1 MLSLNYVGEYDSYEV
16 EFDRNEHVVTLKG
29 DFPIKTTG
37 FYLSQLGKINDLD
50 YTAFKTV
57 YRVIAGGVQFSDDG
71 SVWVEPT
78 RDVTV
83 QAVWDDHDDIE
94 GLRPY
99 EVIIKVN
106 GKDVV
111 LSAEAAWQR
120 VYEDIKES
128 EVIEVTGAADIAGY
142 DKTINGTTVV
152 YHHEYLDPTPSL
164 EERVNDLEIAVCEL
178 ADVIG

>member
-1 MLSLNYVGEYDSYEV
+1 MLSLNYVGEYASYEV

-37 FYLSQLGKINDLD
+37 FYLSQPGKINDLN

-57 YRVIAGGVQFSDDG
+57 YRVIAGGVQFSDDE

-94 GLRPY
+94 GLRP
-99 EVIIKVN
+99 ESVAVTVN
-106 GKDVV
+106 GKVV
-111 LSAEAAWQR
+111 MLEAAAWSIT
-120 VYEDIKES
+120 YEAIKES
-128 EVIEVTGAADIAGY
+128 EVIEITDAADINGY

>member
-37 FYLSQLGKINDLD
+37 FYLSQPGKVNDLN

-78 RDVTV
+78 RNVTV

-94 GLRPY
+94 GLRPKS
-99 EVIIKVN
+99 VAVTVN
-106 GKDVV
+106 GKVV
-111 LSAEAAWQR
+111 MLEADTWSIT
-120 VYEDIKES
+120 YENIKES
-128 EVIEVTGAADIAGY
+128 EVIEVTDAADIAGY
-142 DKTINGTTVV
+142 DKTISGTTVM

-164 EERVNDLEIAVCEL
+164 EERVNDLEVAVCEL

>member
-37 FYLSQLGKINDLD
+37 FYLSQLGKINDLN
-50 YTAFKTV
+50 YTAFKTL
-57 YRVIAGGVQFSDDG
+57 YRVIAGGVQLSDDE

-94 GLRPY
+94 GLRP
-99 EVIIKVN
+99 ESVAVTVN
-106 GKDVV
+106 GNVV
-111 LSAEAAWQR
+111 MLEADAWSTT
-120 VYEDIKES
+120 YENVKES
-128 EVIEVTGAADIAGY
+128 EVIEVTDAADINGY

-152 YHHEYLDPTPSL
+152 YHHEYIDPTPSL
-164 EERVNDLEIAVCEL
+164 EERLNDLEIAVCEL
-178 ADVIG
+178 ADSIG

>member
-37 FYLSQLGKINDLD
+37 FYLSQLGKINDLN

-57 YRVIAGGVQFSDDG
+57 YKVIAGGVQFSDDG

-83 QAVWDDHDDIE
+83 QAVWDDHDNIE
-94 GLRPY
+94 GLRP
-99 EVIIKVN
+99 ESVAVTVN
-106 GKDVV
+106 GKSVM
-111 LSAEAAWQR
+111 LEADAWSIT
-120 VYEDIKES
+120 YENVKES
-128 EVIEVTGAADIAGY
+128 EVIDVTDAADIAGY
-142 DKTINGTTVV
+142 DKTINDTTVV

-178 ADVIG
+178 ADVIS

>member
-29 DFPIKTTG
+29 EFPIKTTG
-37 FYLSQLGKINDLD
+37 FYLSQLGKINDLN

-78 RDVTV
+78 RDVIV

-94 GLRPY
+94 GLRP
-99 EVIIKVN
+99 ESVAVTVN
-106 GKDVV
+106 GKVV
-111 LSAEAAWQR
+111 MLEAGAWSIT
-120 VYEDIKES
+120 YEGIKES
-128 EVIEVTGAADIAGY
+128 EVVEVTDAADIAGY
-142 DKTINGTTVV
+142 DKIINGTTVM

>member
-1 MLSLNYVGEYDSYEV
+1 MLSLNYVGEYASYEV

-37 FYLSQLGKINDLD
+37 FYLSQPGKVNDLN

-78 RDVTV
+78 RNVTV

-94 GLRPY
+94 RLRPGSVAVTVKGKAVMLEADTWSITY
-99 EVIIKVN
+99 EN
-106 GKDVV
+106 
-111 LSAEAAWQR
+111 
-120 VYEDIKES
+120 IKES
-128 EVIEVTGAADIAGY
+128 EVIEVTDATDIAGY
-142 DKTINGTTVV
+142 DKTIDGTTVA
-152 YHHEYLDPTPSL
+152 YHHEYIDPTPSL
-164 EERVNDLEIAVCEL
+164 EERVNDLEVAVCEL

>member
-37 FYLSQLGKINDLD
+37 FYLSQLGKINDLN
-50 YTAFKTV
+50 YTAFNTV

-78 RDVTV
+78 KDVTV
-83 QAVWDDHDDIE
+83 QAVWDDHGDIE
-94 GLRPY
+94 GLRPAAVAVTVNDKVVMLEADAWNITY
-99 EVIIKVN
+99 E
-106 GKDVV
+106 G
-111 LSAEAAWQR
+111 
-120 VYEDIKES
+120 IKES
-128 EVIEVTGAADIAGY
+128 EVIEVTDAADIAGY

>member
-37 FYLSQLGKINDLD
+37 FYLSQPGKINDLN

-57 YRVIAGGVQFSDDG
+57 YRVIAGGVQFSNDG

-83 QAVWDDHDDIE
+83 QAVWDGHDDIE
-94 GLRPY
+94 GLRP
-99 EVIIKVN
+99 ESVAVTVN
-106 GKDVV
+106 GKVV
-111 LSAEAAWQR
+111 MLEADTWS
-120 VYEDIKES
+120 VTYENIKES
-128 EVIEVTGAADIAGY
+128 EVIEVTDATDIAGY
-142 DKTINGTTVV
+142 DKTIDGTTVA
-152 YHHEYLDPTPSL
+152 YHHEYIDPTPSL
-164 EERVNDLEIAVCEL
+164 EERLNDLEIAVCEL
-178 ADVIG
+178 ADSIG

>member
-1 MLSLNYVGEYDSYEV
+1 MLSLNYVGEYDSYAV

-29 DFPIKTTG
+29 NFPIKTTG
-37 FYLSQLGKINDLD
+37 FYLSLPGDINDIN

-83 QAVWDDHDDIE
+83 QAVWDDHNNIE
-94 GLRPY
+94 GLRP
-99 EVIIKVN
+99 ESVAVTVN
-106 GKDVV
+106 GKVV
-111 LSAEAAWQR
+111 MLEADTWSIT
-120 VYEDIKES
+120 YENIKES
-128 EVIEVTGAADIAGY
+128 EVIEVTDATDIAGY
-142 DKTINGTTVV
+142 DKTIDGTTVA
-152 YHHEYLDPTPSL
+152 YHHEYIDPTPSL
-164 EERVNDLEIAVCEL
+164 EERLNDLEIAVCEL

>member
-16 EFDRNEHVVTLKG
+16 VFDRNEHVVTLKG
-29 DFPIKTTG
+29 DFPIKTAG

-83 QAVWDDHDDIE
+83 QAVWDDHNDIE
-94 GLRPY
+94 GLRP
-99 EVIIKVN
+99 ESVAVTVN
-106 GKDVV
+106 GKVV
-111 LSAEAAWQR
+111 MLEADTWN
-120 VYEDIKES
+120 VTYEGIKES
-128 EVIEVTGAADIAGY
+128 EVIEVTDAADIPGY
-142 DKTINGTTVV
+142 DKTINGTTVI

-178 ADVIG
+178 ADAIG

>member
-37 FYLSQLGKINDLD
+37 FYLSQPGKINDLN

-57 YRVIAGGVQFSDDG
+57 YRVIAGGAQFSDDG

-78 RDVTV
+78 RNVTV
-83 QAVWDDHDDIE
+83 QAVWDDHSDIE
-94 GLRPY
+94 GLRP
-99 EVIIKVN
+99 ESVAVTVN
-106 GKDVV
+106 GKVV
-111 LSAEAAWQR
+111 MLEADTWSIT
-120 VYEDIKES
+120 YENIKES
-128 EVIEVTGAADIAGY
+128 EVIEVTDAADIAGY
-142 DKTINGTTVV
+142 DKTISGTTVM

-164 EERVNDLEIAVCEL
+164 EERVNDLEVAVCEL

>member
-37 FYLSQLGKINDLD
+37 FYLSQPGKINDLN

-57 YRVIAGGVQFSDDG
+57 YRVIAGGAQFSDDG

-78 RDVTV
+78 RNVTV
-83 QAVWDDHDDIE
+83 QAVWDDHSDIE
-94 GLRPY
+94 GLRP
-99 EVIIKVN
+99 ESVAVTVN
-106 GKDVV
+106 GKAVM
-111 LSAEAAWQR
+111 LEADTWGIT
-120 VYEDIKES
+120 YENIKES
-128 EVIEVTGAADIAGY
+128 EVIEVTDAADIAGY
-142 DKTINGTTVV
+142 GKTISGTTVM

-164 EERVNDLEIAVCEL
+164 EERVNDLEVAVCEL

>member
-37 FYLSQLGKINDLD
+37 FYLSQPGKINDLN

-94 GLRPY
+94 RLRP
-99 EVIIKVN
+99 ESVAVTVN
-106 GKDVV
+106 GKVV
-111 LSAEAAWQR
+111 MLEADAWS
-120 VYEDIKES
+120 VTYAAIKES
-128 EVIEVTGAADIAGY
+128 EVIEVTDAADIDGY
-142 DKTINGTTVV
+142 DKTINGTTVA
-152 YHHEYLDPTPSL
+152 YHHEYIDPTPSL
-164 EERVNDLEIAVCEL
+164 EERVSDLEVAVCEL
-178 ADVIG
+178 ADVIS

>member
-1 MLSLNYVGEYDSYEV
+1 MLSLNYAGEHDSYEV

-29 DFPIKTTG
+29 HFPIKTTG
-37 FYLSQLGKINDLD
+37 FYLSQLGKLNDLN

-57 YRVIAGGVQFSDDG
+57 YRVIAGGVQFSDDE

-83 QAVWDDHDDIE
+83 RAVWDDHNDIE
-94 GLRPY
+94 KLRPESVAVTVNSKVVMLEANAWSITY
-99 EVIIKVN
+99 EN
-106 GKDVV
+106 
-111 LSAEAAWQR
+111 
-120 VYEDIKES
+120 IKES
-128 EVIEVTGAADIAGY
+128 EVIEVTDAADIAGY
-142 DKTINGTTVV
+142 DKTISDTTVT

>member
-37 FYLSQLGKINDLD
+37 FYLSQPGKINDLN

-83 QAVWDDHDDIE
+83 QAVWYDHDDIE
-94 GLRPY
+94 GLRP
-99 EVIIKVN
+99 ESVAVTVN
-106 GKDVV
+106 GKVV
-111 LSAEAAWQR
+111 MLEADAWSIT
-120 VYEDIKES
+120 YEAIKES
-128 EVIEVTGAADIAGY
+128 EVIEVTDAADITGY
-142 DKTINGTTVV
+142 DKTINNTTVV

-178 ADVIG
+178 ADVIS

>member
-37 FYLSQLGKINDLD
+37 FYLSLPGDINDIN

-83 QAVWDDHDDIE
+83 QAMWDDHDDIE
-94 GLRPY
+94 GLRP
-99 EVIIKVN
+99 ESVAVTVN
-106 GKDVV
+106 GSVV
-111 LSAEAAWQR
+111 MLEADAWSTT
-120 VYEDIKES
+120 YENIKES
-128 EVIEVTGAADIAGY
+128 EVIEITDAADIVGY
-142 DKTINGTTVV
+142 NKTINGTTVA
-152 YHHEYLDPTPSL
+152 YHHEYIDPTPSL
-164 EERVNDLEIAVCEL
+164 EERLNDLEIAICEL
-178 ADVIG
+178 ADSIG

>member
-57 YRVIAGGVQFSDDG
+57 YKVIAGGVQFSDDG

-83 QAVWDDHDDIE
+83 QAVWDDHNDIE
-94 GLRPY
+94 GLRP
-99 EVIIKVN
+99 ESVAVNVN
-106 GKDVV
+106 GKAVM
-111 LSAEAAWQR
+111 LEADAWSIT
-120 VYEDIKES
+120 YENIKES
-128 EVIEVTGAADIAGY
+128 EVIEVTDAADIAGY
-142 DKTINGTTVV
+142 DKTINDTTVA
-152 YHHEYLDPTPSL
+152 YYHEYLDPTPSL

-178 ADVIG
+178 ADVIS

>member
-37 FYLSQLGKINDLD
+37 FYLSQLGKINDLN

-57 YRVIAGGVQFSDDG
+57 YRVIAGGVQFSDDE

-83 QAVWDDHDDIE
+83 QAVWDDHNDIE
-94 GLRPY
+94 KLRP
-99 EVIIKVN
+99 ESVAVTVN
-106 GKDVV
+106 GKVV
-111 LSAEAAWQR
+111 MLEADAWSIT
-120 VYEDIKES
+120 YEAIKES
-128 EVIEVTGAADIAGY
+128 EVIEVTDAADIAGY
-142 DKTINGTTVV
+142 DKIINGTTVV

>member
-1 MLSLNYVGEYDSYEV
+1 MLSLNYVGEYNSYEV
-16 EFDRNEHVVTLKG
+16 KFDRNEHVVTLKG

-57 YRVIAGGVQFSDDG
+57 YKVIAGGVQFSDDG

-83 QAVWDDHDDIE
+83 QAVWDDHDNIE
-94 GLRPY
+94 GLRP
-99 EVIIKVN
+99 ESVAVTVN
-106 GKDVV
+106 GKSVM
-111 LSAEAAWQR
+111 LEADAWSIT
-120 VYEDIKES
+120 YEDIKES
-128 EVIEVTGAADIAGY
+128 EVIEVTDAADITGY
-142 DKTINGTTVV
+142 DKTINDTTVV

-178 ADVIG
+178 ADVIS

>member
-37 FYLSQLGKINDLD
+37 FYLSQPGKINDLN

-57 YRVIAGGVQFSDDG
+57 YRVIAGGVQLSDDG

-78 RDVTV
+78 RNVTV

-94 GLRPY
+94 GLRP
-99 EVIIKVN
+99 ESIAVTVN
-106 GKDVV
+106 GKVV
-111 LSAEAAWQR
+111 MLEADAWSIT
-120 VYEDIKES
+120 YENIKES
-128 EVIEVTGAADIAGY
+128 EVIEVTDAADIAGY
-142 DKTINGTTVV
+142 DKTISGATVT
-152 YHHEYLDPTPSL
+152 YHHEYFDPTPSL
-164 EERVNDLEIAVCEL
+164 EERVNDLEVAVCEL

>member
-50 YTAFKTV
+50 YTAFNTV

-83 QAVWDDHDDIE
+83 QAVWYDHSDIE
-94 GLRPY
+94 GLRPDS
-99 EVIIKVN
+99 VAVTVN
-106 GKDVV
+106 GKGVM
-111 LSAEAAWQR
+111 LEADTWSIT
-120 VYEDIKES
+120 YENIKES
-128 EVIEVTGAADIAGY
+128 EVIEVTDATDIAGY
-142 DKTINGTTVV
+142 DKTINGTTVA
-152 YHHEYLDPTPSL
+152 YHHEYLDPTPTL
-164 EERVNDLEIAVCEL
+164 GERVNDLEIAVCEL

>member
-16 EFDRNEHVVTLKG
+16 EFDINEHVVTLKG
-29 DFPIKTTG
+29 DFAIKTTG
-37 FYLSQLGKINDLD
+37 LYLSQLGKINDLN
-50 YTAFKTV
+50 YTAVKTV
-57 YRVIAGGVQFSDDG
+57 DRVIAGGVQFSDDG

-83 QAVWDDHDDIE
+83 QAVWDDHGDIE
-94 GLRPY
+94 GLRP
-99 EVIIKVN
+99 ESVAVTVN
-106 GKDVV
+106 GKVV
-111 LSAEAAWQR
+111 MLEADAWSIT
-120 VYEDIKES
+120 YEAIKES
-128 EVIEVTGAADIAGY
+128 EVIEVTDAANINGY

-178 ADVIG
+178 ADAIG

>member
-37 FYLSQLGKINDLD
+37 FYLSQPGKINDLN

-57 YRVIAGGVQFSDDG
+57 YRVIAGGVQLSDDG

-78 RDVTV
+78 RNVTV
-83 QAVWDDHDDIE
+83 QAVWDDHSDIE
-94 GLRPY
+94 GLRP
-99 EVIIKVN
+99 ESVTVTVN
-106 GKDVV
+106 GKVV
-111 LSAEAAWQR
+111 MLEADAWSTT
-120 VYEDIKES
+120 YENIKES
-128 EVIEVTGAADIAGY
+128 EVIEVTDAADITGY

>member
-37 FYLSQLGKINDLD
+37 FYLSQLGKINDLN

-57 YRVIAGGVQFSDDG
+57 YKVIAGGVQFSDDG

-78 RDVTV
+78 RNVIV
-83 QAVWDDHDDIE
+83 QAVWDDHNDIE
-94 GLRPY
+94 GLRPESVAVTVNDKAVMLEAGAWSTTY
-99 EVIIKVN
+99 EN
-106 GKDVV
+106 
-111 LSAEAAWQR
+111 
-120 VYEDIKES
+120 IKES
-128 EVIEVTGAADIAGY
+128 EVIEVTDAADIAGY
-142 DKTINGTTVV
+142 DKTINDTTVV

-178 ADVIG
+178 ADVIS

>member
-37 FYLSQLGKINDLD
+37 FYLSQPGKVNDLN

-78 RDVTV
+78 RNVIV
-83 QAVWDDHDDIE
+83 QAVWDDHNDIE
-94 GLRPY
+94 GLRP
-99 EVIIKVN
+99 ESVAVTVN
-106 GKDVV
+106 GKVV
-111 LSAEAAWQR
+111 MLEADAWSIT
-120 VYEDIKES
+120 YENIKES
-128 EVIEVTGAADIAGY
+128 EVIEVTDAADINGY

-164 EERVNDLEIAVCEL
+164 EERVNDLEVAVCEL

>member
-37 FYLSQLGKINDLD
+37 FYLSQLGKINDLN

-57 YRVIAGGVQFSDDG
+57 YRVIAGGVQFSDDE

-94 GLRPY
+94 GLRP
-99 EVIIKVN
+99 ESVAVTVN
-106 GKDVV
+106 GKVV
-111 LSAEAAWQR
+111 MLEAGAWSIT
-120 VYEDIKES
+120 YEAIKES
-128 EVIEVTGAADIAGY
+128 EVIEVTDAADINGY

-152 YHHEYLDPTPSL
+152 YHHEYIDPTPSL
-164 EERVNDLEIAVCEL
+164 EERLNDLEIAVCEL
-178 ADVIG
+178 ADSIG

>member
-29 DFPIKTTG
+29 DFPIKTAG
-37 FYLSQLGKINDLD
+37 FYLSQPGKVNDLN
-50 YTAFKTV
+50 YTAFNTV

-71 SVWVEPT
+71 SVWVAPT
-78 RDVTV
+78 RDVIV

-94 GLRPY
+94 GLRP
-99 EVIIKVN
+99 ESVTVTVN
-106 GKDVV
+106 GEVV
-111 LSAEAAWQR
+111 MLEADAWSIT
-120 VYEDIKES
+120 YEDVKES
-128 EVIEVTGAADIAGY
+128 EVIEVTDAADIGGY
-142 DKTINGTTVV
+142 DKTISGTTVAY
-152 YHHEYLDPTPSL
+152 YHKYLDPTPSL

>member
-29 DFPIKTTG
+29 DFPIKTAG
-37 FYLSQLGKINDLD
+37 FYLSQPGKVNDLN
-50 YTAFKTV
+50 YTAFNTV

-71 SVWVEPT
+71 SVWAEPT
-78 RDVTV
+78 ESVTV
-83 QAVWDDHDDIE
+83 T
-94 GLRPY
+94 
-99 EVIIKVN
+99 VN
-106 GKDVV
+106 GEVV
-111 LSAEAAWQR
+111 MLEADAWSIT
-120 VYEDIKES
+120 YEDVKKS
-128 EVIEVTGAADIAGY
+128 EVIEVTDAADIDGY
-142 DKTINGTTVV
+142 DKTISGTTVA

>member
-1 MLSLNYVGEYDSYEV
+1 MLSLNYVGECDSYEV

-37 FYLSQLGKINDLD
+37 FYLSQPGKINDLN

-57 YRVIAGGVQFSDDG
+57 YRVIAGGVQLSDDG

-78 RDVTV
+78 RNVTV

-94 GLRPY
+94 GLRP
-99 EVIIKVN
+99 ESVAVTVN
-106 GKDVV
+106 GKVV
-111 LSAEAAWQR
+111 MLEADAWSIT
-120 VYEDIKES
+120 YEAIKES
-128 EVIEVTGAADIAGY
+128 EVIEVTDAANINGY

-164 EERVNDLEIAVCEL
+164 EERVNDLEVAVCEL

>member
-37 FYLSQLGKINDLD
+37 FYLSQLGKINDLN

-57 YRVIAGGVQFSDDG
+57 YRVIAGGVQLSDDG

-78 RDVTV
+78 RNVTV
-83 QAVWDDHDDIE
+83 QAVWDDHDNIE
-94 GLRPY
+94 GLRP
-99 EVIIKVN
+99 ESVAVTVN
-106 GKDVV
+106 GKAVM
-111 LSAEAAWQR
+111 LEADAWSII
-120 VYEDIKES
+120 YKDIKES
-128 EVIEVTGAADIAGY
+128 EVIEVTDAADINGY
-142 DKTINGTTVV
+142 DKTINGTTIA

>member
-37 FYLSQLGKINDLD
+37 FYLSQLGKINDLN

-57 YRVIAGGVQFSDDG
+57 YRVIAGGVQFSDDE

-94 GLRPY
+94 GLRP
-99 EVIIKVN
+99 ESVAVTVN
-106 GKDVV
+106 GKVV
-111 LSAEAAWQR
+111 MLEADAWSIT
-120 VYEDIKES
+120 YEAIKES
-128 EVIEVTGAADIAGY
+128 EVIEVTDAADINGY

-178 ADVIG
+178 ADAVG

>member
-1 MLSLNYVGEYDSYEV
+1 MLSLHYVGEYDSYEV

-37 FYLSQLGKINDLD
+37 FYLSQLGKINDLN
-50 YTAFKTV
+50 YTAFNTV
-57 YRVIAGGVQFSDDG
+57 YKVIAGGVQFSDDG

-83 QAVWDDHDDIE
+83 QAVWDDHDNIE
-94 GLRPY
+94 GLRP
-99 EVIIKVN
+99 ESVAVTVN
-106 GKDVV
+106 GKSVM
-111 LSAEAAWQR
+111 LEADAWSIT
-120 VYEDIKES
+120 YENVKES
-128 EVIEVTGAADIAGY
+128 EVIDVTDAADIAGY
-142 DKTINGTTVV
+142 DKTINDTTVV

-178 ADVIG
+178 ADVIS

>member
-29 DFPIKTTG
+29 NFPIKTTG
-37 FYLSQLGKINDLD
+37 FYLSQLGKINDLN
-50 YTAFKTV
+50 YTAFTTV

-78 RDVTV
+78 SDVTV
-83 QAVWDDHDDIE
+83 QAVWDDHNNIE
-94 GLRPY
+94 GLRP
-99 EVIIKVN
+99 ESVAVTVN
-106 GKDVV
+106 GKAVMLKAD
-111 LSAEAAWQR
+111 AWSIT
-120 VYEDIKES
+120 YEDIKES
-128 EVIEVTGAADIAGY
+128 EVIEVTDAADITGY
-142 DKTINGTTVV
+142 DKTINDTTVV

-178 ADVIG
+178 ADVIS

>member
-1 MLSLNYVGEYDSYEV
+1 MLSLNYVGEYDSYAV

-37 FYLSQLGKINDLD
+37 FYLSQPGKINDLN

-83 QAVWDDHDDIE
+83 QAVWDDNSNIE
-94 GLRPY
+94 GLRP
-99 EVIIKVN
+99 ESVAVTVN
-106 GKDVV
+106 GNVVMLEADVWSV
-111 LSAEAAWQR
+111 T
-120 VYEDIKES
+120 YENIKES
-128 EVIEVTGAADIAGY
+128 EVIEVTDAADIAGY
-142 DKTINGTTVV
+142 NKTINGTTVT

-164 EERVNDLEIAVCEL
+164 EERLNDLEIAVCEL
-178 ADVIG
+178 ADSIG

>member
-1 MLSLNYVGEYDSYEV
+1 MLSLNYVGEHDSYEV

-29 DFPIKTTG
+29 NFPIKTTG
-37 FYLSQLGKINDLD
+37 FYLSQPGKVNDLN

-57 YRVIAGGVQFSDDG
+57 YRVIAGAVQFSDDG

-78 RDVTV
+78 RDVIV
-83 QAVWDDHDDIE
+83 QAVWDDYDNIE
-94 GLRPY
+94 GLRP
-99 EVIIKVN
+99 ESVTVTVN
-106 GKDVV
+106 GEVV
-111 LSAEAAWQR
+111 MLEADAWSIT
-120 VYEDIKES
+120 YEDVKES
-128 EVIEVTGAADIAGY
+128 EVIEVTAAADIDGY

-152 YHHEYLDPTPSL
+152 YHHEYIDPTPSL